1 MRRLDAWSKI
11 LKFDLNRIL
20 APAMIFDSRKAFGSD
35 ELTSYLV
42 TAQFLTRTKY
52 LVIWSVWFPSDIWS
66 EPDGNIFSPDTI
78 FSTGQFFRPRQ
89 MFWFGPDDQIF
100 ISDQISDPDQNSVD
114 I

>member
-1 MRRLDAWSKI
+1 
-11 LKFDLNRIL
+11 
-20 APAMIFDSRKAFGSD
+20 MIFDSRKAFGSD

-66 EPDGNIFSPDTI
+66 EPDDHIFSPDLI
-78 FSTGQFFRPRQ
+78 LSTVQFFRLHQ
-89 MFWFGPDDQIF
+89 MFWSGPDYQIF
-100 ISDQISDPDQNSVD
+100 ISDQIL